1 MSSTADNNRVDSA
14 NARGDSSGVRAV
26 IVSPPVGGSDQA
38 SEQCEGVVRALFN
51 QEVNVHDIPSQHI
64 CPLMQEPPIVGVY
77 FDIPD
82 RNGDTTDQVF
92 ERSQLYRWIA
102 TQRNLRSRQNVSHPI
117 NQQFVPRPS
126 AWNLV
131 RPVTANLQ
139 ALLHSERQELNLVLL
154 DENPLTGDDIAQYNE
169 TMRASVDQFVPF
181 IYLFCIY
188 IWPRLLT
195 TACPL
200 S

>member
-1 MSSTADNNRVDSA
+1 MLSTTNNNRVDPA

-26 IVSPPVGGSDQA
+26 IVSHPGGDSDQA
-38 SEQCEGVVRALFN
+38 SEQHKDVVCDLFD

-64 CPLMQEPPIVGVY
+64 CPLMQKPPVVGMY

-102 TQRNLRSRQNVSHPI
+102 TPENMRSHQNVSHPI

-131 RPVTANLQ
+131 WPVTANLQ
-139 ALLHSERQELNLVLL
+139 ALLHSERQALNLVLL
-154 DENPLTGDDIAQYNE
+154 DENPQTDNDIAR
-169 TMRASVDQFVPF
+169 TMRP
-181 IYLFCIY
+181 
-188 IWPRLLT
+188 
-195 TACPL
+195 
-200 S
+200 